1 MEIKNQKGFLLIDAV
16 LAMLVIT
23 VALVAIAGMYT
34 KSLQANTKA
43 GKYTIATNV
52 AQQRMEEVKRDI
64 EERRNNIVD
73 WNKVTYPVTTNA
85 SSNEIPNSTIET
97 VASLYTPSDL
107 ACKIVV
113 ITVTVKWSDTT
124 GNDIVTMSTYG
135 LRNTTFSTFPR
146 N

>member
-1 MEIKNQKGFLLIDAV
+1 MEIKNQKGFLLMDVV
-16 LAMLVIT
+16 LAMLIIT
-23 VALVAIAGMYT
+23 IALVAIVGMYT

-43 GKYTIATNV
+43 GNYTIATNV

-64 EERRNNIVD
+64 EERRNNIMD
-73 WNKVTYPVTTNA
+73 WNKVTYPVTTIA
-85 SSNEIPNSTIET
+85 SGNEIPNSTIET
-97 VASLYTPSDL
+97 TASLYSPSDL
-107 ACKIVV
+107 TCKIVV

-124 GNDIVTMSTYG
+124 GDNVINMTTYG